1 MDRESSEWTEWA
13 IEGQRV
19 VIGRNYKATV
29 RYVGPVDG
37 QAGTWVGLEWDEE
50 SRGKHDGSYGG
61 KQYFECSKGRTNPGS
76 LVRLEKLKSQRI
88 YRGISLEMAV
98 EKRYKCQDALE
109 SERKEFEQSCEPRP
123 GDFAVQVVGADT
135 AASFVKQDGVLD
147 QVGCAGMLVSSLVRM
162 RGALLF

>member
-1 MDRESSEWTEWA
+1 
-13 IEGQRV
+13 
-19 VIGRNYKATV
+19 
-29 RYVGPVDG
+29 
-37 QAGTWVGLEWDEE
+37 
-50 SRGKHDGSYGG
+50 
-61 KQYFECSKGRTNPGS
+61 
-76 LVRLEKLKSQRI
+76 
-88 YRGISLEMAV
+88 MAV